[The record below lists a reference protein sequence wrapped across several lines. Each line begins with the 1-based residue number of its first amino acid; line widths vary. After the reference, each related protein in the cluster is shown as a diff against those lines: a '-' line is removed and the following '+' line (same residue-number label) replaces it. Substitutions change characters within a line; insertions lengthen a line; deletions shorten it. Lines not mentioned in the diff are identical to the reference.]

1 MSPARMTIKCS
12 LETMRETQAC
22 RVPNRNK
29 TQSTEDRKVLLI
41 TLTHVRL
48 ILSITRENIE
58 AKLQQYDMKVTL
70 RWHFDRSVF
79 TCKKSMSDESE
90 PVLNIND
97 LIQFYEDVDELAG
110 AHGTSDCTYPLGY
123 VKRQAIYSC
132 ITCWEKSGSFCGICT
147 ACYLKCHNTHDA
159 LQLYTKRYE
168 KDPVNEKNIYG
179 HNFEGKYCYCNEK
192 SNETMED
199 DMFTCIFCEDWFH
212 KGHITGSYEDEDDE
226 LICKGCAAKRPFLA
240 FYIEKYGVMEKTDED
255 KNTETET
262 VHVEHGA
269 FEAEKKQNNVI
280 EEGNETE
287 SVEQLKAEKVEYV
300 KHADGEV
307 KNVAQLSDEEK
318 CVLPAVKNEEVLD
331 FYNNLSNSCLLS
343 GRTLEAYSY
352 DVFMRNGWRKELCH
366 CLLCLDLY
374 KTYDCEFLLDD
385 EDTFEKYN
393 ENSQKNPISSI
404 EEMFDHYTVGMNPSQ
419 KLEIAYGIAEMKK
432 ELSQMVAECD
442 GQTITMEDV
451 QRLNQR
457 LEHIIENKRARFEDK
472 QY

>member
-12 LETMRETQAC
+12 LVTMRK
-22 RVPNRNK
+22 K
-29 TQSTEDRKVLLI
+29 TQSTGDRKVFLI
-41 TLTHVRL
+41 TLTRVRL

-58 AKLQQYDMKVTL
+58 AKLQQYDMKV
-70 RWHFDRSVF
+70 RI
-79 TCKKSMSDESE
+79 MSDESE

-110 AHGTSDCTYPLGY
+110 AYGTSNCTYPLGY

-159 LQLYTKRYE
+159 LQLYTKRNFRCDCGNSTNKDVCCSFVPE

-212 KGHITGSYEDEDDE
+212 EGHITGSYEDGDNE

-255 KNTETET
+255 KKSETET
-262 VHVEHGA
+262 VYVEHGA
-269 FEAEKKQNNVI
+269 FEAENKQNSVI

-287 SVEQLKAEKVEYV
+287 SVEQLKAEKVEDV
-300 KHADGEV
+300 KHADTEV

-318 CVLPAVKNEEVLD
+318 CVLPAVKNEE
-331 FYNNLSNSCLLS
+331 SNSCLLS

-393 ENSQKNPISSI
+393 ENSQKNTMSSV

-457 LEHIIENKRARFEDK
+457 LERIIENKQEASPHILHCWQR
-472 QY
+472 

>member
-1 MSPARMTIKCS
+1 MCTADDAVNSTNKSVVGCIFRIRHKLDECRTETRRKQQRIRMSKVFLLLKINMTDNCN
-12 LETMRETQAC
+12 ET
-22 RVPNRNK
+22 
-29 TQSTEDRKVLLI
+29 
-41 TLTHVRL
+41 
-48 ILSITRENIE
+48 
-58 AKLQQYDMKVTL
+58 
-70 RWHFDRSVF
+70 F
-79 TCKKSMSDESE
+79 
-90 PVLNIND
+90 NIND
-97 LIQFYEDVDELAG
+97 LIQFYDDVEQLAG
-110 AHGTSDCTYPLGY
+110 AHGISNCTYPLGY

-147 ACYLKCHNTHDA
+147 ACYLTCHNTHDA
-159 LQLYTKRYE
+159 LQLYTKRNFRCDCGNSTNKDVCCSFVPE

-212 KGHITGSYEDEDDE
+212 EGHITGSYEDGDNE

-255 KNTETET
+255 KKSETET
-262 VHVEHGA
+262 VYVEHGA
-269 FEAEKKQNNVI
+269 FEAENMQNSVI

-287 SVEQLKAEKVEYV
+287 SVEQLKAEKVEDV
-300 KHADGEV
+300 KHADTEV

-318 CVLPAVKNEEVLD
+318 CVLPAVKNEE
-331 FYNNLSNSCLLS
+331 SNSCLLS

-393 ENSQKNPISSI
+393 ENSQKNTMSSV

-419 KLEIAYGIAEMKK
+419 KLEIAYGIAEMKR

-442 GQTITMEDV
+442 GQTVTMEDV

-457 LEHIIENKRARFEDK
+457 LEQIIENKRARFEDK
-472 QY
+472 Q

>member
-1 MSPARMTIKCS
+1 MFTGDDAMNS
-12 LETMRETQAC
+12 
-22 RVPNRNK
+22 NRKK
-29 TQSTEDRKVLLI
+29 TQSTGDRKVFFI
-41 TLTHVRL
+41 TLTRVRL

-58 AKLQQYDMKVTL
+58 AKLQQYDMKVQI
-70 RWHFDRSVF
+70 
-79 TCKKSMSDESE
+79 MSDESE

-110 AHGTSDCTYPLGY
+110 AYGTSNCTYPLGY

-147 ACYLKCHNTHDA
+147 ACYLTCHNTHDA
-159 LQLYTKRYE
+159 LQLYTKRNFRCDCGNSTNKDVCCSFVPE

-212 KGHITGSYEDEDDE
+212 EGHITGSYEDGDNE

-255 KNTETET
+255 KKSETE
-262 VHVEHGA
+262 
-269 FEAEKKQNNVI
+269 QNSVI

-287 SVEQLKAEKVEYV
+287 SVEQLKAEKVEDV
-300 KHADGEV
+300 KHADTEV

-318 CVLPAVKNEEVLD
+318 CVLPAVKNEE
-331 FYNNLSNSCLLS
+331 SNSCLLS

-393 ENSQKNPISSI
+393 ENSQKNTMSSV

-457 LEHIIENKRARFEDK
+457 LERIIENKRARYEDK
-472 QY
+472 KY